1 MRCGV
6 LCREVAVTDITTYF
20 GAYLVIAVVGF
31 AGRGL
36 GRALLRAATS
46 KLRDPLGCCRTKESA
61 SAVPTHQSQKRH
73 GSNLTRV
80 LLTYEFN
87 PGIISPFT
95 QALSHMIDTTTL
107 SYTSFNGHKRI
118 ASGSLPVNALAVKH
132 AQVSGAPGPLLTFCD
147 QTGQVVEIDIR
158 GSDAEMLA
166 RLPPEVYQLQRN
178 EPALIN
184 SEESVEPRGRGR
196 PKLGVVAREVM
207 LLPRHWDWLATQ
219 SGSASVTLRK
229 LVEEA
234 LRANV
239 DRDRQR
245 RASECAYHFMSAMAG
260 DLAGFEEASR
270 ALFANDAPKFRQLTE
285 AWPADIR
292 DYVRHLAYPLP
303 RTEAPSLAP

>member
-1 MRCGV
+1 M
-6 LCREVAVTDITTYF
+6 
-20 GAYLVIAVVGF
+20 
-31 AGRGL
+31 
-36 GRALLRAATS
+36 
-46 KLRDPLGCCRTKESA
+46 
-61 SAVPTHQSQKRH
+61 
-73 GSNLTRV
+73 NLTRV
-80 LLTYEFN
+80 LLELNLTR
-87 PGIISPFT
+87 
-95 QALSHMIDTTTL
+95 ALLVHPLKPRLTMIDTATP

-132 AQVSGAPGPLLTFCD
+132 ALASGVPSPLLTFCD

-166 RLPPEVYQLQRN
+166 RLPSQVCPPQRS

-184 SEESVEPRGRGR
+184 SEESGEPRGRGR

-219 SGSASVTLRK
+219 PGSASVTLRK

-239 DRDRQR
+239 DRDRLR
-245 RASECAYHFMSAMAG
+245 RASECAYHYMSAMAG
-260 DLAGFEEASR
+260 DMPGFEEASR
-270 ALFANDAPKFRQLTE
+270 ALFANDAAKFHQQTE
-285 AWPADIR
+285 AWPADVR

-303 RTEAPSLAP
+303 LTEVPSLAP